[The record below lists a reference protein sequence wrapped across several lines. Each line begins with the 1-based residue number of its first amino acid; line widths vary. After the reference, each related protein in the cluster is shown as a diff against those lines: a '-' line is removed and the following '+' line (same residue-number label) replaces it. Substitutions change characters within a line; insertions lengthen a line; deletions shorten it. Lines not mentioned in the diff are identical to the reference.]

1 MFTSGSTGRPKGVV
15 VSHAGV
21 VNRLLWMQG
30 EFPLGVGDVVLQK
43 TPVSFDVSVWELFW
57 PLMVGARLVVA
68 DPGGHRDPVYLVGV
82 IERWGVSVVHFVP
95 SMLEVFVGEL
105 SVGELGVGCSGLR
118 RVFVSGEGLS
128 SVLAGRFAGVCG
140 AELVNLYGPTEA
152 SVDVTFHVVEGV
164 VGVGVPIGR
173 PVWNTRVLVLDSR
186 LRPVPVGVVGELYVG
201 GVQVARGY
209 EGRVDL
215 TVGRFVA
222 DPVSGVVGA
231 RVYRTGDVVRWGCG
245 GVLEFVGRTDFQVKV
260 RGSGWSWVRWRR
272 CWLLRWGWLVR
283 WWCCGRVWVG
293 FFGGVCGG

>member
-1 MFTSGSTGRPKGVV
+1 
-15 VSHAGV
+15 
-21 VNRLLWMQG
+21 
-30 EFPLGVGDVVLQK
+30 
-43 TPVSFDVSVWELFW
+43 
-57 PLMVGARLVVA
+57 
-68 DPGGHRDPVYLVGV
+68 
-82 IERWGVSVVHFVP
+82 
-95 SMLEVFVGEL
+95 

-260 RGSGWSWVRWRR
+260 RGQRVELGEVEAVLAAQVGVAGAVVVLRSGVGGDF
-272 CWLLRWGWLVR
+272 L
-283 WWCCGRVWVG
+283 VG
-293 FFGGVCGG
+293 FVVGEVGVVVDEVVVLEGVRRSLPGFMVPSVVVVLGEFPVTVHGKLDRKALPD

>member
-1 MFTSGSTGRPKGVV
+1 M
-15 VSHAGV
+15 
-21 VNRLLWMQG
+21 
-30 EFPLGVGDVVLQK
+30 
-43 TPVSFDVSVWELFW
+43 
-57 PLMVGARLVVA
+57 
-68 DPGGHRDPVYLVGV
+68 
-82 IERWGVSVVHFVP
+82 
-95 SMLEVFVGEL
+95 
-105 SVGELGVGCSGLR
+105 
-118 RVFVSGEGLS
+118 
-128 SVLAGRFAGVCG
+128 LAGRFAGVCG

-245 GVLEFVGRTDFQVKV
+245 GVLEFVGRKDFQVKV
-260 RGSGWSWVRWRR
+260 RGQRVELGEVEAVLAAQVGVAGAVVVLRSGVGGDFWWGLWWVRW
-272 CWLLRWGWLVR
+272 GWWSMR
-283 WWCCGRVWVG
+283 WWCWRGAEVSSGVHGAVG
-293 FFGGVCGG
+293 GGGVGGVSGDGAWEVGP

>member
-1 MFTSGSTGRPKGVV
+1 M
-15 VSHAGV
+15 
-21 VNRLLWMQG
+21 
-30 EFPLGVGDVVLQK
+30 
-43 TPVSFDVSVWELFW
+43 
-57 PLMVGARLVVA
+57 
-68 DPGGHRDPVYLVGV
+68 
-82 IERWGVSVVHFVP
+82 
-95 SMLEVFVGEL
+95 
-105 SVGELGVGCSGLR
+105 
-118 RVFVSGEGLS
+118 
-128 SVLAGRFAGVCG
+128 CG

-173 PVWNTRVLVLDSR
+173 AVWNTRVLVLDSR

-215 TVGRFVA
+215 TAGRFVA

-245 GVLEFVGRTDFQVKV
+245 GELEFVGRTDFQVKV
-260 RGSGWSWVRWRR
+260 RGQRVELGEVEAV
-272 CWLLRWGWLVR
+272 LVAQAGWLVR

-293 FFGGVCGG
+293 IFGGVCGG